1 MSAKLARTGRPK
13 IRVATYD
20 GPGAD
25 PVMREVAWPKV
36 PAKGALIQIGA
47 CGVCGTDQHILRGIG
62 PSRCPGRS
70 RWGMSWPASSS
81 RSAPSLP
88 PTSWASR

>member
-25 PVMREVAWPKV
+25 PVMREVDEQS
-36 PAKGALIQIGA
+36 PALHRAMLRYAYAFLAQTTSTALA
-47 CGVCGTDQHILRGIG
+47 N
-62 PSRCPGRS
+62 GRS
-70 RWGMSWPASSS
+70 KIDERLARWLLMAQDRLGGRDTLSDA
-81 RSAPSLP
+81 
-88 PTSWASR
+88 